1 MWPIPKQT
9 SYSIKEN
16 MEGWPVWSL
25 QAGLRNLGKS
35 VAVDGDFGPQTLAIV
50 KDYQSK
56 FVLTTDG
63 IAGPVTQ
70 KSILTQLIPGA
81 SFDLP
86 NGLMMGFCASE
97 GGWLFGAVNWGTPG
111 GVDCGIIQRRVYE
124 RDYENFSVISRAF
137 DSSYQM
143 VELARTLQEQ
153 RNLYA
158 TRSAVNKNRTLV
170 WRLAAL
176 YHNYPLA
183 ADTISKVGFTGLS
196 SYWNSPASW
205 VLAVGA
211 RFSNG
216 DPVKT
221 PLQWCQF
228 YALGS
233 EARQHKGVVTQY
245 VDWSKI

>member
-1 MWPIPKQT
+1 MWPIHKQT
-9 SYSIKEN
+9 PFSIKEG

-25 QAGLRNLGKS
+25 QAGLRNLGNS
-35 VAVDGDFGPQTLAIV
+35 VAVDGDFGPQTIV
-50 KDYQSK
+50 ALKNYQGK
-56 FVLTTDG
+56 FALTADG

-70 KSILTQLIPGA
+70 KSILTQLVPGA
-81 SFDLP
+81 FGLP
-86 NGLMMGFCASE
+86 DGLIMGFCASE
-97 GGWLFGAVNWGTPG
+97 GGWLFAAVNWGTLG

-143 VELARTLQEQ
+143 LALAKALHEQ
-153 RNLYA
+153 RDLYA
-158 TRSAVNKNRTLV
+158 TRPAVNKNKTLL

-183 ADTISKVGFTGLS
+183 ADTISKVGFAGLS
-196 SYWNSPASW
+196 SYWNSSANW
-205 VLAVGA
+205 VLAIGA

-216 DPVKT
+216 DLVRT

-233 EARQHKGVVTQY
+233 ESRHHKGVVTKY
-245 VDWSKI
+245 VDWSSI